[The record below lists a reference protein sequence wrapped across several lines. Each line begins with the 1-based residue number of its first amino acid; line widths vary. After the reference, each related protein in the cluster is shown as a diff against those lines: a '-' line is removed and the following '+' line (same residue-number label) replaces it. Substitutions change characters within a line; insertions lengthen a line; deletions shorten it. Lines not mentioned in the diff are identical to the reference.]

1 MSRLRGDV
9 SAPRGPSPTTAPR
22 RKRRRLVSD
31 TDAEPPEYLD
41 DRSFR
46 EPHRGPKVPGG
57 TGYAHLERDPS
68 PAQIRRMCEAI
79 PRPDPSGGGLG
90 ASDD

>member
-1 MSRLRGDV
+1 MS
-9 SAPRGPSPTTAPR
+9 A
-22 RKRRRLVSD
+22 
-31 TDAEPPEYLD
+31 DAEPPEYLD

-79 PRPDPSGGGLG
+79 LRHKPRHPTGHDPHWHLPTIPRPDP